1 MDEGQVEEQAV
12 KLAGREVTG
21 RKGWQRVWLDS

>member
-1 MDEGQVEEQAV
+1 MDKGQVEEQAV
-12 KLAGREVTG
+12 KLAGWEGAG